1 MREKITAII
10 PTRKEDLGIIE
21 GALKSIQWVDEIL
34 VVDSSFS
41 ENVKKMAL
49 KWGAKYFSH
58 EYVYSAKQKN
68 WIIPKAKHNWIL
80 LIDSD
85 EVITKKLQK
94 NIQEML
100 RSPQVNDFDGYG
112 IARKHFFFGK
122 FLRWG
127 GRYPLY
133 NIRLFKKSARYEDR
147 DVHAHIILDKDK
159 VFNINPKKGGDMLHF
174 SDRNFEEFF
183 ERFDRYSNYQASYM
197 KKINKK
203 GIEINWV
210 KFFSNY
216 YYFKAVVK
224 DFWFFIPGSS
234 FFRFAWMYFFKLGF
248 LDGRYGFMI
257 ALFYAF
263 QDYVS
268 KVKFKEIYKV
278 ENRFSLRVSDY
289 LMRKMVPVF
298 MKNDKMSNDYS
309 KGYNNCFNLVK

>member
-289 LMRKMVPVF
+289 LMRKMMPVF

>member
-34 VVDSSFS
+34 IVDSSFS
-41 ENVKKMAL
+41 SEVKKMTL

-68 WIIPKAKHNWIL
+68 WIIPKAKHDWIL

-85 EVITKKLQK
+85 EVVTKKLQK

-100 RSPQVNDFDGYG
+100 ENPQINDFDGYG

-133 NIRLFKKSARYEDR
+133 NIRLFKKSSRYEDR
-147 DVHAHIILDKDK
+147 DVHAHIILDKEK
-159 VFNINPKKGGDMLHF
+159 VLNINPKKGGDMLHF

-183 ERFDRYSNYQASYM
+183 ERFDRYSNYQANYM
-197 KKINKK
+197 KKINEK
-203 GIEINWV
+203 GIEIKWL

-248 LDGRYGFMI
+248 LDGGYGFMI

-278 ENRFSLRVSDY
+278 ESRFSLRVSDY

-298 MKNDKMSNDYS
+298 MKNDKMSDDYS
-309 KGYNNCFNLVK
+309 KVYNSCFNLVK